1 MKIRTTLL
9 AAAATLA
16 ITPAAHAYEGLY
28 GAIGAGLNLLKD
40 GDVSNDGPG
49 GGGAFI
55 FDSDADHSSGI
66 GVYAA
71 LGYDWGNSWRTEL
84 EFSHRNNDINSIAAK
99 PGFIGF
105 PAGTIAGDSTAVA
118 LMFNILRDFDMGS
131 RFTPYIG
138 GGIGVADVDHD
149 IIGANAPI
157 AIGYG
162 VHNRTFAYQGIA
174 GVAVELAESLALDV
188 SYRYFGTTKNNL
200 TSTLNGAPASIAAGY
215 GAHSFFAGLRW
226 NFGEAPAQAPQ
237 YKDCWDGSSVPMTS
251 QCPPQLVEDASADLD
266 PVNFTVYFD
275 YDKSNLTAQAAT
287 LVQEAAA
294 RALANDIDTVVVQ
307 GNADRSGNSAYNQA
321 LSERRARVVTDA
333 LVVNGVSADA
343 IRTEAFGEDNPAKPT
358 ADGVREPLNRRTDVT
373 ISFE

>member
-16 ITPAAHAYEGLY
+16 ITPAAQAYEGLY

-49 GGGAFI
+49 GSGAFI

-84 EFSHRNNDINSIAAK
+84 EFSHRSNDINSIAAK

-105 PAGTIAGDSTAVA
+105 PAGTIAGDSRAVA
-118 LMFNILRDFDMGS
+118 LMLNLVRDFDMGT

-138 GGIGVADVDHD
+138 GGVGFADVDHD
-149 IIGANAPI
+149 IIGANGPI

-162 VHNRTFAYQGIA
+162 VHTRSFAYQGIA

-188 SYRYFGTTKNNL
+188 SYRYFGTTKNNIA
-200 TSTLNGAPASIAAGY
+200 STLNAAPCEHRSWIWRTQLFCRSALELWRRLRHRLHRNIKIAGMV
-215 GAHSFFAGLRW
+215 
-226 NFGEAPAQAPQ
+226 PA
-237 YKDCWDGSSVPMTS
+237 
-251 QCPPQLVEDASADLD
+251 
-266 PVNFTVYFD
+266 F
-275 YDKSNLTAQAAT
+275 
-287 LVQEAAA
+287 
-294 RALANDIDTVVVQ
+294 R
-307 GNADRSGNSAYNQA
+307 
-321 LSERRARVVTDA
+321 
-333 LVVNGVSADA
+333 
-343 IRTEAFGEDNPAKPT
+343 
-358 ADGVREPLNRRTDVT
+358 
-373 ISFE
+373 